1 MGIKMV
7 ILDFEKITLGE
18 MDGVKLMNRCDR
30 KYWFNEIH
38 IASLLDEVKDDYYLL
53 EIDGQRNLYYS
64 TTYYDTPHDEMYYNH
79 HRGKL
84 NRYKVRRR
92 DYHKTLCS
100 FLEVKFKNNKGRT
113 IKQRK
118 PVTYSTCEFENGDSE
133 FLEGITSYRCDDLC
147 KVLENGFSRLTLVS
161 KKMNERCTIDTG
173 VSFRSNGCEAK
184 LSDIAIV
191 EVKTDGRSPSVI
203 IDALNRRRIK
213 PSGFSKYCAGRT
225 LTNPNLKSNRFKRK
239 ERELNKKLG
248 GL

>member
-1 MGIKMV
+1 MGAKMV
-7 ILDFEKITLGE
+7 IFDFDKIALSE

-30 KYWFNEIH
+30 KYWFNEVH

-53 EIDGQRNLYYS
+53 EIDGQSDFYYS
-64 TTYYDTPHDEMYYNH
+64 TTYYDTLGDEMYYNH

-92 DYHKTLCS
+92 DYHKTECS

-113 IKQRK
+113 IKKRK
-118 PVTYSTCEFENGDSE
+118 AVTYATKDFEKGDSE
-133 FLEGITSYRCDDLC
+133 FVERITSYTCGDLC
-147 KVLENGFSRLTLVS
+147 KVLENGFTRLTLVS
-161 KKMNERCTIDTG
+161 KNMNERCTIDTN

-184 LSDIAIV
+184 LSDIVIV

-225 LTNPNLKSNRFKRK
+225 LTNPSLKSNRFKRK